1 MDAVRYR
8 PGEALRWLETG
19 ADAHRKSARDKGRSL
34 LKHSNTVNAATIK
47 EGVFSAAAAIA
58 DLSKGAYAELVK
70 RQAEAYEIVL
80 SDTEFSMSRPG
91 GPRTFRYEDV
101 TSISQD
107 RDKVTISVG
116 SNALTIKPYAYITTG
131 RVKVPIGW
139 DRNGMEVPYELL
151 AEELA
156 ARCRVQIDQ
165 T

>member
-19 ADAHRKSARDKGRSL
+19 AGAHRKAARDKGRVL
-34 LKHSNTVNAATIK
+34 LKAANGATAISLKDSVFNAA
-47 EGVFSAAAAIA
+47 GAIA

-70 RQAEAYEIVL
+70 RQAESYEIIL
-80 SDTEFSMSRPG
+80 ADSEFTLSRPT

-101 TSISQD
+101 TAISQD
-107 RDKVTISVG
+107 RDKVTIAVG
-116 SNALTIKPYAYITTG
+116 SIALTIKPYAYITTG

-151 AEELA
+151 VEELA